1 MRRALLALGFSLAA
15 TPLFADQPSQ
25 LELVRALRTSGLVDL
40 AVQRLE
46 ELKNKKGLLSA
57 EEAKLIPLELAR
69 IKLEEASRES
79 EDSRRASLIGQAK
92 NSFDEFIRNN
102 PTHPMAAQANVEIA
116 RLFALQAK
124 GQLSRGNRLE
134 SKEAKALEFSRAR
147 PDFNTAINRYQGAI
161 TNLDNRL
168 KGLDAKDPVA
178 VELTRS
184 RAQAELD
191 AAILRYDLALTYIGE
206 DENRQKGEEIDKAQK
221 EFDKLAS
228 KYANSRIGHLAAVW
242 SWQCSFTNGDAGK
255 AVPAIEK
262 FIATNKANRD
272 AADAV
277 RLASF
282 FGIEHVFEADNAK
295 DTTPGGKF
303 IRTEQAAQRWLQMY
317 PEAKNT
323 PEGLGARYRRGLMKE
338 YQAFLP
344 GGVIFEAPPKAKA
357 PEKPKTPE
365 KSKGAEVAK
374 DGKDK
379 KEEPA
384 PARRKIIGISPGA
397 KQLLEDANKIY
408 KELTDTDNEYS
419 ERANRRRLVNQLVI
433 LEAEGKGGDPPPKSI
448 NTLEQAYLAAQV
460 QMARIL
466 ELPQS
471 GKPADKQEEEEK
483 DRMGKAISYLERGL
497 ARTTP
502 KDTPRDVFDAQMLL
516 VNFLSKKDRAIEA
529 AVLGEGL
536 ARNNPKMPKAS
547 VAAALAV
554 FAYNT
559 ALAKLKESPARSDE
573 AEESDIRHI
582 VMLGEYAEKTWP
594 NDGPT
599 DAIRHVLAFY
609 QENRDKNHEQ
619 AWLTYSR
626 IGSGYTEIY
635 QARREMAGV
644 MFYLIKPE
652 EKDPKKYRD
661 ALAKSI
667 TDKAQQFRATLA
679 ALDALPEPPASAPAA
694 QAESWVGARTMQAQ
708 LYYMN
713 GDYDK
718 VDAVIKNTTERLKN
732 IASMD
737 AKKRDD
743 LADTI
748 RGLKY
753 NALQGRAAEF
763 IRAREF
769 AKVGETLG
777 AELEALK
784 KELKTPPPPDA
795 PPGFERMR
803 AAQRGFMI
811 VAMSAYV
818 QNKQADQAGELLD
831 ALQESGG
838 SLESNLATMRSLNA
852 TIHGQITT
860 LTKEGKKQ
868 EADDLAKTF
877 SEFLD
882 KIKGDDIS
890 KLSNGVIMF
899 LGQGYEAINQ
909 GAKAAELFEQLVKK
923 PFEPNAKKSAEENH
937 EAQAKHATFV
947 RQMEF
952 SQAHALRQAGGK
964 ENFEKANS
972 IMQKI
977 VGEPLKKGGQRGW
990 GASNVA
996 VRKEYCMLFEDQLNF
1011 NVAGNNWS
1019 QMIREFLPRGLPSP
1033 LKFLGQRPAF
1043 MAYAQAA
1050 DDVLL
1055 ANFAISCRSAAIT
1068 DIAFKNVFPAEAE
1081 KRNQQRLLY
1090 FELFY
1095 ETYRCSAR
1103 AYTTPAVVAKVKGGQ
1118 ETANQKLA
1126 DVGQKFFE
1134 LLTRNED
1141 VQDDV
1146 KEKIKELLERK
1157 ENAPMKRKFDELMTT
1172 VPKSGG

>member
-1 MRRALLALGFSLAA
+1 MRRALLALGLSLAA
-15 TPLFADQPSQ
+15 TPVFADQPSQ

-57 EEAKLIPLELAR
+57 DEAKLIPLELAR

-92 NSFDEFIRNN
+92 NSFDEFIRAN

-124 GQLSRGNRLE
+124 GQLSRANRLE

-147 PDFNTAINRYQGAI
+147 PDFTTAINRYQGAI

-191 AAILRYDLALTYIGE
+191 AAVLRYDLALTFIGE
-206 DENRQKGEEIDKAQK
+206 DEVKSKGEEIDKAQK
-221 EFDKLAS
+221 EFDKIAN
-228 KYANSRIGHLAAVW
+228 KYPNSRIGHLAAVW
-242 SWQCSFTNGDAGK
+242 SWQCGFMNGDETK
-255 AVPAIEK
+255 AVQAIEK
-262 FIATNKANRD
+262 FVTANKGNRD

-277 RLASF
+277 RLASY
-282 FGIEHVFEADNAK
+282 FGIEHVYSADNAK
-295 DTTPGGKF
+295 DTTPGGKL

-323 PEGLGARYRRGLMKE
+323 PEGLGARYRRALMKE

-344 GGVIFEAPPKAKA
+344 GGVVFEAPPKAKA
-357 PEKPKTPE
+357 PEKAKSPD
-365 KSKGAEVAK
+365 KSKGTEVA
-374 DGKDK
+374 KDK

-384 PARRKIIGISPGA
+384 PARRKIIAISPAA

-433 LEAEGKGGDPPPKSI
+433 LEAEGKGGDPVVKSI

-471 GKPADKQEEEEK
+471 GKSPEKQEEEEK

-497 ARTTP
+497 ARVTP

-536 ARNNPKMPKAS
+536 ARHNPKMPKAS

-573 AEESDIRHI
+573 AEDSDIRHI
-582 VMLGEYAEKTWP
+582 VTLGEFAEKTWP

-619 AWLTYSR
+619 AWQTYSR
-626 IGSGYTEIY
+626 IGNGYTEIY

-644 MFYLIKPE
+644 MFYLIRPE

-661 ALAKSI
+661 ALAKNI
-667 TDKAQQFRATLA
+667 TDKAQPFRATLG
-679 ALDALPEPPASAPAA
+679 ALEALPEPPASIPAA

-718 VDAVIKNTTERLKN
+718 VDAVIKATTERLKN
-732 IASMD
+732 IGSLE

-743 LADTI
+743 LAFTI

-769 AKVGETLG
+769 AKVGESLG

-784 KELKTPPPPDA
+784 KEMKAAAPADA

-803 AAQRGFMI
+803 SAQRGFMI

-831 ALQESGG
+831 ALQEAGG
-838 SLESNLATMRSLNA
+838 SLESNLTTMRSLNT
-852 TIHGQITT
+852 TIQGQVTT

-890 KLSNGVIMF
+890 KLPNGVIMF
-899 LGQGYEAINQ
+899 LGQGYQAVNQ
-909 GAKAAELFEQLVKK
+909 GAKAAEIFEQLVKK
-923 PFEPNAKKSAEENH
+923 PFEPNPKKSAEENQ

-947 RQMEF
+947 RQMELN
-952 SQAHALRQAGGK
+952 QAHALRQAGGK
-964 ENFEKANS
+964 ENFEKANAL
-972 IMQKI
+972 MLKI

-1011 NVAGNNWS
+1011 NVAGNNWA
-1019 QMIREFLPRGLPSP
+1019 QMIREFLPRGLPAP
-1033 LKFLGQRPAF
+1033 IKFLGQRPAF
-1043 MAYAQAA
+1043 IAYAQAA
-1050 DDVLL
+1050 DDALL
-1055 ANFAISCRSAAIT
+1055 TTFAIPCRSAAIT
-1068 DIAFKNVFPAEAE
+1068 DIAFKNVFPAESE

-1090 FELFY
+1090 FDLFF
-1095 ETYRCSAR
+1095 ENYRCSAR

-1118 ETANQKLA
+1118 DAANQKLA

-1146 KEKIKELLERK
+1146 KEKIKELMERK
-1157 ENAPMKRKFDELMTT
+1157 ECAPMKKKFDELMTT
-1172 VPKSGG
+1172 VPKTGG

>member
-15 TPLFADQPSQ
+15 SPLFADQPSQ

-46 ELKNKKGLLSA
+46 ELKNKKGVLSA
-57 EEAKLIPLELAR
+57 DEAKLIPLELAR
-69 IKLEEASRES
+69 IRLEEASRET

-124 GQLSRGNRLE
+124 GQLSRANRLE
-134 SKEAKALEFSRAR
+134 SREAKALEFSRAR
-147 PDFNTAINRYQGAI
+147 PDFMTAINRYQGAI

-191 AAILRYDLALTYIGE
+191 AAILRYDLAFTYISD
-206 DENRQKGEEIDKAQK
+206 DERKQKGEEIDKAQK
-221 EFDKLAS
+221 EFDKIAS
-228 KYANSRIGHLAAVW
+228 KYPNGRIGHLAAVW
-242 SWQCSFTNGDAGK
+242 SWQCGFVNGDEAK
-255 AVPAIEK
+255 AVQAIEK
-262 FIATNKANRD
+262 FITANKGNRD

-277 RLASF
+277 RLASY
-282 FGIEHVFEADNAK
+282 FGIEHVFAADNAK
-295 DTTPGGKF
+295 DTTPGGKL

-323 PEGLGARYRRGLMKE
+323 PEGLGARYRRALMKE
-338 YQAFLP
+338 QQAFLP
-344 GGVIFEAPPKAKA
+344 GGVIVEAPPKAKA

-365 KSKGAEVAK
+365 KSKGADVA
-374 DGKDK
+374 KDK
-379 KEEPA
+379 KEEKEPA
-384 PARRKIIGISPGA
+384 PTRRKIIGISPGA

-408 KELTDTDNEYS
+408 KELTETDNEYS
-419 ERANRRRLVNQLVI
+419 ERANRHRLVNQLII
-433 LEAEGKGGDPPPKSI
+433 LEAEGKGGDPPVKSI

-471 GKPADKQEEEEK
+471 GKSPDKQEDEEK

-497 ARTTP
+497 ARVTP

-516 VNFLSKKDRAIEA
+516 INFLSKKDRAIEA

-573 AEESDIRHI
+573 AEDSDIRHI
-582 VMLGEYAEKTWP
+582 VTLGEYAEKTWP

-609 QENRDKNHEQ
+609 QENRDKSHEQ

-626 IGSGYTEIY
+626 IGNGYTEIY

-644 MFYLIKPE
+644 MFYLIRPE

-661 ALAKSI
+661 ALAKNI

-679 ALDALPEPPASAPAA
+679 ALEALPEPPASAPAA
-694 QAESWVGARTMQAQ
+694 QAESWAGARTMQAQ

-718 VDAVIKNTTERLKN
+718 VDAVIKATTDRIKN
-732 IASMD
+732 IGSLEP
-737 AKKRDD
+737 KKRDD
-743 LADTI
+743 LAYTI

-763 IRAREF
+763 IRVREF

-784 KELKTPPPPDA
+784 KEMKAPAPPDA

-803 AAQRGFMI
+803 SAQRGFMI

-831 ALQESGG
+831 ALQEAGG
-838 SLESNLATMRSLNA
+838 SLESNLTTMRSLNT

-868 EADDLAKTF
+868 DADDLAKTF

-899 LGQGYEAINQ
+899 LGQGYQAVNQ

-923 PFEPNAKKSAEENH
+923 PFEPNPKKSAEENQ

-947 RQMEF
+947 RQMELN
-952 SQAHALRQAGGK
+952 QAHALRQAGGK
-964 ENFEKANS
+964 ENFEKANAL
-972 IMQKI
+972 MQKI
-977 VGEPLKKGGQRGW
+977 VGDPLKKGQRGW
-990 GASNVA
+990 GASNIA
-996 VRKEYCMLFEDQLNF
+996 IRKEYCMLFEDQLNF
-1011 NVAGNNWS
+1011 NVAGNNWQ
-1019 QMIREFLPRGLPSP
+1019 QMIREFLPRGLPAP
-1033 LKFLGQRPAF
+1033 IRFLGQRPAF
-1043 MAYAQAA
+1043 IAYAQAA
-1050 DDVLL
+1050 DDMLL
-1055 ANFAISCRSAAIT
+1055 ANLSIPCRSAAIT

-1090 FELFY
+1090 FDLFF
-1095 ETYRCSAR
+1095 ENYRCAAR
-1103 AYTTPAVVAKVKGGQ
+1103 AYTTPAIVAKVKGGQ
-1118 ETANQKLA
+1118 DTANQKLA

-1134 LLTRNED
+1134 LLTRNDD

-1146 KEKIKELLERK
+1146 KEKIKDLLERK
-1157 ENAPMKRKFDELMTT
+1157 ENAPMKKKFDELMAT

>member
-1 MRRALLALGFSLAA
+1 MRRALLALGLSLAA
-15 TPLFADQPSQ
+15 SPLFADQPSQ
-25 LELVRALRTSGLVDL
+25 LELVRALRASGLVDL
-40 AVQRLE
+40 AIQRLE

-69 IKLEEASRES
+69 IKLEEASRET

-92 NSFDEFIRNN
+92 HSFDEFIRNN
-102 PTHPMAAQANVEIA
+102 SMHPMAAQANVEIA

-124 GQLSRGNRLE
+124 GQLSRANRLE
-134 SKEAKALEFSRAR
+134 SPEAKALEFSRAR
-147 PDFNTAINRYQGAI
+147 PDFTTAISRYQGAI

-178 VELTRS
+178 IELSRS

-191 AAILRYDLALTYIGE
+191 AAILQFELAQTFISD
-206 DENRQKGEEIDKAQK
+206 DERGQRGDAFTKAQQA
-221 EFDKLAS
+221 FDKIVS
-228 KYANSRIGHLAAVW
+228 KYPNNRVGHLASVW
-242 SWQCSFTNGDAGK
+242 SWQCGFMNGDETK
-255 AVPAIEK
+255 SVLAIEK
-262 FIATNKANRD
+262 FVTANKGNRD

-277 RLASF
+277 RLASY
-282 FGIEHVFEADNAK
+282 FGIEHVFSADNAK
-295 DTTPGGKF
+295 DTTPAAKF

-317 PEAKNT
+317 PDAKNT
-323 PEGLGARYRRGLMKE
+323 SEGLGARYRRALMKE
-338 YQAFLP
+338 QQAFLP

-365 KSKGAEVAK
+365 KSKGAEA
-374 DGKDK
+374 GKDK
-379 KEEPA
+379 KEEKESA
-384 PARRKIIGISPGA
+384 PKRPKIIAISPPA

-419 ERANRRRLVNQLVI
+419 ERANRHRLVNQLVI
-433 LEAEGKGGDPPPKSI
+433 LEAEGKGGDPVVKSI

-471 GKPADKQEEEEK
+471 GKTPEKQEEEEK

-497 ARTTP
+497 ARATP
-502 KDTPRDVFDAQMLL
+502 KDTPRDVFDARMLL

-573 AEESDIRHI
+573 AEDSDIRHI
-582 VMLGEYAEKTWP
+582 VTLGEYAEKTWP

-609 QENRDKNHEQ
+609 QENRDKNHEL
-619 AWLTYSR
+619 AWQTYSR

-644 MFYLIKPE
+644 MFYLIRPA
-652 EKDPKKYRD
+652 EKDPKYRD
-661 ALAKSI
+661 TLAKNI

-679 ALDALPEPPASAPAA
+679 ALEALPEPPASAPAA

-732 IASMD
+732 IGSLE

-743 LADTI
+743 LAYTI

-753 NALQGRAAEF
+753 NSLQGRAAEF

-769 AKVGETLG
+769 AKVGESLG
-777 AELEALK
+777 GELEALK
-784 KELKTPPPPDA
+784 KELKAPAPPDA

-831 ALQESGG
+831 ALQEAGG
-838 SLESNLATMRSLNA
+838 SLESNLTTMRSLNS
-852 TIHGQITT
+852 TIHGQITA

-882 KIKGDDIS
+882 KIKGDDIG

-899 LGQGYEAINQ
+899 LGQGYQAVNQ
-909 GAKAAELFEQLVKK
+909 NAKAAELYEQLVKK
-923 PFEPNAKKSAEENH
+923 PFEPNPKKSAEENH
-937 EAQAKHATFV
+937 EALAKHAGFV

-952 SQAHALRQAGGK
+952 NEANALRHAGGK
-964 ENFEKANS
+964 ENFEKANA
-972 IMQKI
+972 IMHKI
-977 VGEPLKKGGQRGW
+977 VGDPLKKGQRGW
-990 GASNVA
+990 GNSNLT
-996 VRKEYCMLFEDQLNF
+996 VRKEYCMLLEDQLNF
-1011 NVAGNNWS
+1011 AAAGRNW
-1019 QMIREFLPRGLPSP
+1019 QTLTAEFVRGGLPSP
-1033 LKFLGQRPAF
+1033 IKFLGQRPAF

-1055 ANFAISCRSAAIT
+1055 ANFGIPCRATAIT
-1068 DIAFKNVFPAEAE
+1068 DIAFKNVFPAESE
-1081 KRNQQRLLY
+1081 KRNQLRLVY
-1090 FELFY
+1090 FDLFF
-1095 ETYRCSAR
+1095 ESYRCSAR
-1103 AYTTPAVVAKVKGGQ
+1103 GYTTPEVVAKLKGGQ
-1118 ETANQKLA
+1118 ETANDRLA
-1126 DVGQKFFE
+1126 NIGQKFFE
-1134 LLTRNED
+1134 LLTRNDD

-1146 KEKIKELLERK
+1146 KERIKELMDRK
-1157 ENAPMKRKFDELMTT
+1157 ECAPMKKKFDELMAAA
-1172 VPKSGG
+1172 PKTGG